1 MVQNGLTGTGK
12 SRKRQSMKSTYS
24 KKAPRL
30 EIEYLKASHLLLK
43 LQYITLVGK
52 QDVQICTN
60 RR

>member
-1 MVQNGLTGTGK
+1 MVQNGLTGSGK

-52 QDVQICTN
+52 QDVQI
-60 RR
+60 